1 MTQRRA
7 FDRIKAGLEDAIAY
21 AAGEESRGAALRIP
35 DTVDVKAIRKARG
48 LTQEAFALRYGF
60 TLARLRDW
68 EQGRS
73 SPDGASRAFL
83 LVIDHESEAVD
94 RALKVA

>member
-21 AAGEESRGAALRIP
+21 AEGDQTRGAASRIP
-35 DTVDVKAIRKARG
+35 ATVDVKGIRKARG
-48 LTQEAFALRYGF
+48 LTQQAFAARYGF

-73 SPDGASRAFL
+73 SPDDASRAFL
-83 LVIDHESEAVD
+83 LVIDQESEAVE